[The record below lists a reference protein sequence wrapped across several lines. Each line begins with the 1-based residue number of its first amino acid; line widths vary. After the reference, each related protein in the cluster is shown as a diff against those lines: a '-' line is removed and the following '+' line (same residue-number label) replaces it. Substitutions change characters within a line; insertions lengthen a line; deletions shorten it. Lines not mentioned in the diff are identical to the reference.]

1 MQTFKLRVDF
11 PVYCAGF
18 SPAGDIL
25 IGGGGGS
32 VKTGIKNKFELY
44 KLNITE
50 KTPFEKIT
58 ELELKRNEDAPSC
71 LAFHPEENVIACSI
85 NSPKEKIELGE
96 NKNCRTF
103 EYSNNKI
110 KSIKEIQTITS
121 KNEYDFQRVT
131 NFSSNGKFI
140 AIGGTDSKLTVLKY
154 PSFEAVFP
162 PLNFNK
168 QEVYDAD
175 FNPACDQVVAIST
188 KILRILSIKNGECIH
203 SLESPIFQKV
213 IQCQFRACRF
223 GKGKSE
229 GFLFTVVN
237 LISKTKSFIVK
248 WDAVTLERI
257 LTKVVSKKPITSF
270 AISDDGN
277 LLALG
282 CSDQSLKICDA
293 NTLRILLTVPN
304 LHEFP
309 ATSVNFNHDSTLV
322 VSGSVDYSVS
332 LIKLPE
338 KFNNGVI
345 GKSSL
350 FVIILTTLITILAY
364 VYKLYLDEQ
373 N

>member
-1 MQTFKLRVDF
+1 MQTFKLKVDF

-32 VKTGIKNKFELY
+32 VKSGIKNKFELY

-58 ELELKRNEDAPSC
+58 ELELNKNEDAPSC
-71 LAFHPEENVIACSI
+71 LTFHPEENVIACGI
-85 NSPKEKIELGE
+85 NSSKEKIELGE

-154 PSFEAVFP
+154 PSLEVAFP

-168 QEVYDAD
+168 QEIYDAD

-213 IQCQFRACRF
+213 IQW
-223 GKGKSE
+223 KSD

-237 LISKTKSFIVK
+237 LTSKTKSFIVK
-248 WDAVTLERI
+248 WNAITLERI

-304 LHEFP
+304 VHEFP

-322 VSGSVDYSVS
+322 VSGSVDYSVN

-338 KFNNGVI
+338 KFNNG
-345 GKSSL
+345 KFSL
-350 FVIILTTLITILAY
+350 FLIILTTLILIFAY